1 MSKELLPRE
10 KALAYGMK
18 VLSDAELVAILFG
31 TGIQGKDVFALCRE
45 ILQEHEGHLSR
56 VARMSAHE
64 FMERYKGH
72 WACQG
77 SCLPVSSLACVRCRR
92 AYVGRPKDNRLKG
105 GVRVYAPQ
113 YVVQP
118 RP

>member
-18 VLSDAELVAILFG
+18 VLSDAELMAILFG

-64 FMERYKGH
+64 FMERYKGIGP
-72 WACQG
+72 AKA
-77 SCLPVSSLACVRCRR
+77 LTLLA
-92 AYVGRPKDNRLKG
+92 GLEL
-105 GVRVYAPQ
+105 GVRAAADELSLIHI
-113 YVVQP
+113 
-118 RP
+118 